1 MWPRANA
8 PQGPAPP
15 APASGAP
22 PVRPAAGW
30 YAVPA
35 ALLVL
40 AAAGLFTT
48 LALAHGGTGAGAG
61 PAVTGDAAA
70 GVPVRLKEGRTYFLY
85 VRRHGTAPFGCAVER
100 GGAPGGAHTGG
111 HGGADADGQGGAD
124 TGGQGG
130 ERGRVRLTRK
140 NSWSA
145 AGRPGYRYTASLT
158 APVTGTAVLTC
169 RGADG
174 PLLVAPDG
182 TAGFYTGLAFVA
194 VLAACVAAAAGFVL
208 TLTRR
213 SRADQRARLGAPS
226 PPYRTGRQA

>member
-1 MWPRANA
+1 MNA
-8 PQGPAPP
+8 PEEPGPGPAPP
-15 APASGAP
+15 APAWSTP

-30 YAVPA
+30 YAVPV
-35 ALLVL
+35 ALVVL

-48 LALAHGGTGAGAG
+48 LALARGDASAGAG

-70 GVPVRLKEGRTYFLY
+70 GVSVRLKAGRTYFLY
-85 VRRHGTAPFGCAVER
+85 VRRDGTAPFGCAVEH
-100 GGAPGGAHTGG
+100 GSAQDGG
-111 HGGADADGQGGAD
+111 HGGVHGGVH
-124 TGGQGG
+124 GG

-145 AGRPGYRYTASLT
+145 ADRPGYRYTASLT
-158 APVTGTAVLTC
+158 APVTGAAVLTC
-169 RGADG
+169 RGTDG

-182 TAGFYTGLAFVA
+182 TAGFYTGLAFLA

-213 SRADQRARLGAPS
+213 SRADQRARLGAPDR
-226 PPYRTGRQA
+226 PGRPVRRA

>member
-1 MWPRANA
+1 MWPRVNA
-8 PQGPAPP
+8 PEGPAPP
-15 APASGAP
+15 APAWSTP

-30 YAVPA
+30 YAVPV

-48 LALAHGGTGAGAG
+48 LALARGGAGAGGG

-70 GVPVRLKEGRTYFLY
+70 GVPVRLTAGRTYFLY
-85 VRRHGTAPFGCAVER
+85 VRRDGTAPFGCAVEQN
-100 GGAPGGAHTGG
+100 GGPGG
-111 HGGADADGQGGAD
+111 HGGVQGGA
-124 TGGQGG
+124 QGG
-130 ERGRVRLTRK
+130 VRGGEPGREHGRVRLTRK

-145 AGRPGYRYTASLT
+145 ANRPGYRYTASLT
-158 APVTGTAVLTC
+158 APVTGAAVLTC
-169 RGADG
+169 RGTDG

-182 TAGFYTGLAFVA
+182 TAGFYTGLAFLA

-213 SRADQRARLGAPS
+213 SRADQRARLGAPDR
-226 PPYRTGRQA
+226 PERRA